1 MGELK
6 VKEVLV
12 ATLFVELVF
21 LCLFFAF
28 RFVNLQSAIALIIY
42 NGLFIPIIFQLK
54 GSFTT
59 KMLILAVGNVLGVFW
74 NFLFF
79 QFSNMG
85 IEYFGTVFD
94 AIYVLI
100 FPFINITWVVPFW
113 SLSISLLTTKAN
125 LEGKL

>member
-1 MGELK
+1 MK

-21 LCLFFAF
+21 LCLFLAF
-28 RFVNLQSAIALIIY
+28 QFVNLQSTIALIIY
-42 NGLFIPIIFQLK
+42 NVLFISTLFQLK
-54 GSFTT
+54 GSFTR

-79 QFSNMG
+79 QFSNLG
-85 IEYFGTVFD
+85 IEYFGTVFN

-125 LEGKL
+125 P